1 MKLNDLTV
9 TLKDVRHILER
20 IPTLCQRRFCMI
32 RDLFHKRSTPPFHY
46 VLEDPSN
53 QRFFAVRNS
62 SDVYTF
68 TADEPF
74 EVSSQAFVI
83 IATPANSRLTSDEPI
98 PIAGEQQL
106 VAYFSSNAKSNIK
119 AKPSSGDEH
128 VSKASIDIKSAFPTT
143 LWEWHVTLAHLNYR
157 DVLYLANRPGSGVK
171 ITGDKAQPPCQV
183 CLQANITRRY
193 SRRQASRATRPLM
206 RIHVDIVGGGDVFSD
221 DDDASQAANLQSR
234 HGYKYFLLIT
244 DDATRF
250 RWIYSLISRDRREI
264 AARLRYWR
272 QHINN
277 LGFKTPA
284 FLRSDNEFGSG
295 ELQSMMTEWGC
306 QWEPSNPYSAWQ
318 NGRVVGYNGASI
330 YTVWDPETGRLF
342 NTGDIRPTGAAR
354 QTPFQ
359 GGEQVTKQTPDSTS
373 SEELTDPIT
382 DDNWVRPAKEVKVFA
397 AMTKTSQSAADVPR
411 SFKEAMESV
420 DRVLW
425 DAACRKEVD
434 DLHKRNTW
442 ELNRTGDVPIGL
454 RPIPGKWGFAKKQ
467 AVDGTTRYKARWVIR
482 GNISNGHQSLW
493 GETAAPFVMASTKLV
508 LFAAAAHYGWHIA
521 QADAITAFL
530 NGKLPNS
537 VYMRQPYGFEQGE
550 RGTLVCK
557 LKQALYGL
565 IPAARIW
572 YDTLREK
579 LEAIGFRISPYDAGL
594 FLHKTK
600 PNLYV
605 TAHVDDFGIIGANR
619 TEIQWILS
627 EMGKQFP
634 IKDLGQMEH
643 YLGLRVEQTEAGI
656 KLSQPDFID
665 KLLDD
670 AGMPDCYPVATPIEP
685 GLVIDDLHDLSI
697 DKRQY
702 QSVTGSLQWL
712 ASHTRPEIARVPTLL
727 AHFNTVPTQKTLST
741 QRRVLRYLK
750 GSKQLGIVFRPGSG
764 MLPPPVLYTD
774 ADRGGPLTPGRRS
787 CSGYVML
794 LAGGPVSW
802 RSHLQASVALSSNK
816 AEYMAVSDAARE
828 VEWLTRLV
836 ADMGLYAADAE
847 PITFYMDNKG
857 AHDLVRT
864 SFVSRRSKH
873 VDIRYHYV
881 RDIAARGIINPTPIG
896 TRDMAA
902 DGFTKP
908 LAEESFKRF
917 GGQIGVF

>member
-1 MKLNDLTV
+1 
-9 TLKDVRHILER
+9 
-20 IPTLCQRRFCMI
+20 
-32 RDLFHKRSTPPFHY
+32 
-46 VLEDPSN
+46 
-53 QRFFAVRNS
+53 
-62 SDVYTF
+62 
-68 TADEPF
+68 
-74 EVSSQAFVI
+74 
-83 IATPANSRLTSDEPI
+83 
-98 PIAGEQQL
+98 
-106 VAYFSSNAKSNIK
+106 
-119 AKPSSGDEH
+119 
-128 VSKASIDIKSAFPTT
+128 
-143 LWEWHVTLAHLNYR
+143 
-157 DVLYLANRPGSGVK
+157 
-171 ITGDKAQPPCQV
+171 
-183 CLQANITRRY
+183 
-193 SRRQASRATRPLM
+193 
-206 RIHVDIVGGGDVFSD
+206 
-221 DDDASQAANLQSR
+221 
-234 HGYKYFLLIT
+234 
-244 DDATRF
+244 
-250 RWIYSLISRDRREI
+250 
-264 AARLRYWR
+264 
-272 QHINN
+272 
-277 LGFKTPA
+277 
-284 FLRSDNEFGSG
+284 
-295 ELQSMMTEWGC
+295 
-306 QWEPSNPYSAWQ
+306 
-318 NGRVVGYNGASI
+318 
-330 YTVWDPETGRLF
+330 
-342 NTGDIRPTGAAR
+342 
-354 QTPFQ
+354 
-359 GGEQVTKQTPDSTS
+359 
-373 SEELTDPIT
+373 
-382 DDNWVRPAKEVKVFA
+382 
-397 AMTKTSQSAADVPR
+397 MTKTSQSAADVPR

-774 ADRGGPLTPGRRS
+774 ADWGGPLTPGRRS

>member
-1 MKLNDLTV
+1 M
-9 TLKDVRHILER
+9 
-20 IPTLCQRRFCMI
+20 
-32 RDLFHKRSTPPFHY
+32 
-46 VLEDPSN
+46 
-53 QRFFAVRNS
+53 
-62 SDVYTF
+62 
-68 TADEPF
+68 
-74 EVSSQAFVI
+74 
-83 IATPANSRLTSDEPI
+83 
-98 PIAGEQQL
+98 
-106 VAYFSSNAKSNIK
+106 
-119 AKPSSGDEH
+119 
-128 VSKASIDIKSAFPTT
+128 
-143 LWEWHVTLAHLNYR
+143 
-157 DVLYLANRPGSGVK
+157 
-171 ITGDKAQPPCQV
+171 
-183 CLQANITRRY
+183 
-193 SRRQASRATRPLM
+193 
-206 RIHVDIVGGGDVFSD
+206 
-221 DDDASQAANLQSR
+221 
-234 HGYKYFLLIT
+234 
-244 DDATRF
+244 
-250 RWIYSLISRDRREI
+250 
-264 AARLRYWR
+264 
-272 QHINN
+272 
-277 LGFKTPA
+277 
-284 FLRSDNEFGSG
+284 
-295 ELQSMMTEWGC
+295 
-306 QWEPSNPYSAWQ
+306 
-318 NGRVVGYNGASI
+318 
-330 YTVWDPETGRLF
+330 WDPETGRLF

-656 KLSQPDFID
+656 KLSEPDFID

-774 ADRGGPLTPGRRS
+774 ADWGGPLTPGRRS